1 MDIENIKWNKKS
13 EIQDL
18 LDIDIGIYPLSNEE
32 WVKGK
37 SGLKALQYM
46 SLGIPVIATNV
57 GMNKKIIKNMENGL
71 LVNNDD
77 NEWINA
83 INILI
88 KDYDLRNNIG
98 KNSRK
103 TISENYSTDIIG
115 NKYLKILNSL

>member
-1 MDIENIKWNKKS
+1 
-13 EIQDL
+13 
-18 LDIDIGIYPLSNEE
+18 
-32 WVKGK
+32 
-37 SGLKALQYM
+37 
-46 SLGIPVIATNV
+46 
-57 GMNKKIIKNMENGL
+57 MNKKIIKNMENGL